1 MRTSD
6 PDLPAILRNPVDT
19 IAIFPRKGKLCPIGR
34 KMYRVMLYMSQDTLR
49 QMGTMPL
56 ATHRFRATLPEILT
70 LAGAEG
76 QNASAKTY
84 LTAMNDTK
92 VVYDS
97 PDAKSELQH
106 EQYHLLSEVQL
117 RLQGGVNWVYWSLP
131 PTIYE
136 ALLDPSRWGLT
147 DLRML
152 SRMTTYAS
160 VALYEIISKYKDN
173 PSKLT
178 CRKAPEWWMEVL
190 SGSPPSMDEEGKPK
204 LPEWRKFKNKFLNP
218 AMQAINDDSDLKV
231 ELLEDRLYGKA
242 VTSVQFKV
250 TKKPSAK
257 AANELPPLSEA
268 LHAYAKELGLTGNA
282 SDAGRLKRLARDY
295 GDAKM
300 LAAFKKLEA
309 RMSQRELDFVHKP
322 VGMMESFL
330 LAMTKQEDEQRQ
342 QREREQNQATEDD
355 GVEGYGSE
363 AERQADQAQAIALQ
377 RRTERYEAWV
387 KAKRDEI
394 AEKIQQ
400 MSSEE
405 AQYWLDAY
413 RSNLKARGLLTGAVE
428 RKLAQPDWF
437 SGAATRI
444 GMIEFYAKTE
454 LGDGW
459 KSLFIL
465 EDTGD

>member
-1 MRTSD
+1 M
-6 PDLPAILRNPVDT
+6 
-19 IAIFPRKGKLCPIGR
+19 
-34 KMYRVMLYMSQDTLR
+34 
-49 QMGTMPL
+49 
-56 ATHRFRATLPEILT
+56 
-70 LAGAEG
+70 
-76 QNASAKTY
+76 
-84 LTAMNDTK
+84 
-92 VVYDS
+92 
-97 PDAKSELQH
+97 
-106 EQYHLLSEVQL
+106 
-117 RLQGGVNWVYWSLP
+117 
-131 PTIYE
+131 
-136 ALLDPSRWGLT
+136 
-147 DLRML
+147 
-152 SRMTTYAS
+152 
-160 VALYEIISKYKDN
+160 
-173 PSKLT
+173 
-178 CRKAPEWWMEVL
+178 
-190 SGSPPSMDEEGKPK
+190 
-204 LPEWRKFKNKFLNP
+204 
-218 AMQAINDDSDLKV
+218 
-231 ELLEDRLYGKA
+231 
-242 VTSVQFKV
+242 
-250 TKKPSAK
+250 
-257 AANELPPLSEA
+257 SEA

-377 RRTERYEAWV
+377 RRTERYEA
-387 KAKRDEI
+387 
-394 AEKIQQ
+394 
-400 MSSEE
+400 
-405 AQYWLDAY
+405 
-413 RSNLKARGLLTGAVE
+413 RGLLTGAVE

-444 GMIEFYAKTE
+444 GMLEFYAKTE